1 MSSRA
6 ASPRVLVFAAVV
18 AAHAGALLILL
29 AEMRSRLV
37 RGEAEA
43 SPLLVMLFQPR
54 ERQTS
59 AASAGPAAHPP
70 ASRYRPPAAA
80 EPEAPAAAIP
90 AAPGAAIDWAAE
102 ATAAASRHLE
112 TDEQRARQARA
123 LAPKP
128 SPMFAWAP
136 RGAPGIPWDYAATHR
151 VQPIGGLTTAIHLND
166 QCGIVLFLIIPFAG
180 GCALEK
186 TPARGDLFEHM
197 HDPDSAPEP

>member
-29 AEMRSRLV
+29 AETRSRLV

-43 SPLLVMLFQPR
+43 SPLLVMLVQPR

-59 AASAGPAAHPP
+59 AGSAGPAAHPP
-70 ASRYRPPAAA
+70 ASRYPSPPAA

-102 ATAAASRHLE
+102 ATAASARE
-112 TDEQRARQARA
+112 IEADAQRSRQARA
-123 LAPKP
+123 LAPK
-128 SPMFAWAP
+128 SGSMFAARPKRHEFHWHRAS
-136 RGAPGIPWDYAATHR
+136 THR
-151 VQPIGGLTTAIHLND
+151 VEPVAGLGTIFHLTDECAIFVF
-166 QCGIVLFLIIPFAG
+166 IIIPIAA

-197 HDPDSAPEP
+197 HDPDPAPEP